1 MLIPEYERV
10 KQNLNSIMGIVACGN
25 LIMDDLWG
33 KLAEDFLDLSDIAE
47 AIRMSIRLL
56 LASILGGLLGYDRER
71 AGKSAGLRTHMLVS
85 MGAALFVLI
94 PQQAGMSDADISRVI
109 QGVVAGV
116 GFLGAGAIVKGK
128 REEDIQGL
136 TTAAGLWLTAA
147 VGLAAGM
154 GREASAILGAVL
166 AFLVLSTLARVSHW
180 AKKAQPQEKPEMT
193 TNHNK
198 NKETG

>member
-1 MLIPEYERV
+1 
-10 KQNLNSIMGIVACGN
+10 
-25 LIMDDLWG
+25 MDDLWG
-33 KLAEDFLDLSDIAE
+33 KVAEDFRDLPDAAE
-47 AIRMSIRLL
+47 AIRISIRLL
-56 LASILGGLLGYDRER
+56 LASLLGGLLGFDRER

-94 PQQAGMSDADISRVI
+94 PQQAGMSDADISRVV

-147 VGLAAGM
+147 VGIAAGM
-154 GREASAILGAVL
+154 GRESSAVLGAVL
-166 AFLVLSTLARVSHW
+166 AFLVLSTLARISHW
-180 AKKAQPQEKPEMT
+180 MKKNHSQVEPEMG
-193 TNHNK
+193 TNDTK
-198 NKETG
+198 NKDVKP